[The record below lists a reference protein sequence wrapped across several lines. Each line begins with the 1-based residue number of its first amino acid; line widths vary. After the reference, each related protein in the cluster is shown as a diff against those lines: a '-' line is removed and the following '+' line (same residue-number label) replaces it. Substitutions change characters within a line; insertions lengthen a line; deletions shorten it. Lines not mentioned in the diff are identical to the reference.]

1 MAPVQA
7 PHLGPRTC
15 SARIGDTHCASINKS
30 NAAGEPERAAP
41 CAAKPSAASRK
52 PSRKKLLRLPSRFAA
67 AAAADKVRH
76 KEEFEAAH
84 AEMTSEAYELTRDR
98 NIDFRHCIRVTERGD

>member
-1 MAPVQA
+1 M
-7 PHLGPRTC
+7 C

-30 NAAGEPERAAP
+30 TAAGELERAAP

-52 PSRKKLLRLPSRFAA
+52 PSAASRKPSCKKLLRLPSRFAA

-98 NIDFRHCIRVTERGD
+98 NIDFRHCIRVTERGE

>member
-1 MAPVQA
+1 MQCSYVQY
-7 PHLGPRTC
+7 R
-15 SARIGDTHCASINKS
+15 RHCASINKS

-41 CAAKPSAASRK
+41 CAAKRSVASRKPLAASLK

-98 NIDFRHCIRVTERGD
+98 NIDFRHCIRVAERGE